1 MNTVYMVDDF
11 PGVQI
16 RWTGGSTFNVFIAG
30 HYNGST
36 SPDGWTAV
44 DCFTVYGDDKGNP
57 PDASQAKDI
66 AQKHLDFML
75 SEPYCETYD

>member
-57 PDASQAKDI
+57 PNTSQAKDI
-66 AQKHLDFML
+66 AQTHFDEMR
-75 SEPYCETYD
+75 ECDD